1 MNRRQFGGTMLA
13 LGARELLAGTGGGI
27 DDALR
32 KGRESRGIPAVTAI
46 VANPD
51 RVLYSSAFGK
61 RDGTSGP
68 DVTPDSLFRIASMT
82 KAITTTAAMQMVEQ
96 GKVTLDEPVS
106 KHLPA
111 LGSLPVLDGFD
122 SADKPMLRPQKK
134 DIALKHLLTHTSGCV
149 YPTWDAVLRKYVTTN
164 PPPAT
169 DFLAYPQRFDPGA
182 RWEYGTGIDW
192 AGRLVEKLS
201 GLTLEDYFQRNILQ
215 PLAMKDTS
223 FICPPE
229 KFERLVNLARKQG
242 DGSFKEDTRTQPA
255 VPKTFGGGGGLY
267 SSVTDY
273 VRFTQMIL
281 RKGRGPGGEQVLKA
295 KTVELMM
302 ANQIG
307 SRAVEELKSTDP
319 ATSADANMHPGAI
332 DKYTFGFLLN
342 PTAYPGGR
350 SAGSLAWAG
359 IDNTFY
365 WIDPHRKLTAVIM
378 MQFLPF
384 VDQTAVAML
393 GDFEKAVYAT
403 FVK

>member
-13 LGARELLAGTGGGI
+13 VGARGLFGGASGGI
-27 DDALR
+27 DDVLR
-32 KGRESRGIPAVTAI
+32 NGRASRGIPAVTAI

-61 RDGTSGP
+61 RDTASGI

-96 GKVTLDEPVS
+96 GKATLDEPVS
-106 KHLPA
+106 KHLPV
-111 LGSLPVLDGFD
+111 LGTLPVLDGFD
-122 SADKPMLRPQKK
+122 SAGKPMLRPQKK

-149 YPTWDAVLRKYVTTN
+149 YSNWDAVLNQYVGKN

-169 DFLAYPQRFDPGA
+169 DFLANPLRFDAGA

-201 GLTLEDYFQRNILQ
+201 GLTLEEYFQRNILK
-215 PLAMKDTS
+215 PLGMQDTS
-223 FICPPE
+223 FICPPD
-229 KFERLVNLARKQG
+229 KFDRLVSLAHRQTG
-242 DGSFKEDTRTQPA
+242 GSFKEDARNQPG
-255 VPKTFGGGGGLY
+255 VPKTFSGGGGLY
-267 SSVTDY
+267 SSVNDY

-281 RKGRGPGGEQVLKA
+281 RKGHGPNGEQILKA
-295 KTVELMM
+295 KTVELMI

-307 SRAVEELKSTDP
+307 SLAVEELKPTDLSV
-319 ATSADANMHPGAI
+319 SANVNMHPGAI

-359 IDNTFY
+359 LDNTFY

-384 VDQTAVAML
+384 VDASAVAML

-403 FVK
+403 FAK